1 MRLVKGDRRVYAP
14 IVPRKFPDKLRE
26 IMESLVRFMR
36 GCRSVTAP
44 MSPIWLFCRLRE
56 RFERLGRLERD
67 EKSLI
72 LFLLLFSSVFL
83 AKSRDK
89 LYKLT
94 KCDREANRDWT

>member
-44 MSPIWLFCRLRE
+44 MSPI
-56 RFERLGRLERD
+56 
-67 EKSLI
+67 
-72 LFLLLFSSVFL
+72 
-83 AKSRDK
+83 
-89 LYKLT
+89 
-94 KCDREANRDWT
+94 